1 MLTEKLLSA
10 SMWSSRCV
18 LKLRTATVTGQAAL
32 SRVSMSIIAIK
43 GKGNWMYLP
52 TSNLFSIDVCCLGS
66 PVTRGMLPCFHYIP
80 CTRDTWEHSMHPG
93 MGTDRW
99 VGGDPAGGDISF
111 RCTAVPSMNDQPQK
125 WGPTVACLIRGLKVQ
140 AVTVTFLRH
149 NEESFLIARNK
160 CNWGENW
167 DKVNKNSA
175 ENLNKVWDLHFSV
188 AWRDEIDLVQMAL
201 GVCFCQFQSY
211 AGSSTSSKLTRCFWA
226 LVTINK
232 IIQEANSVQQIEEN
246 EEKKGKHRI

>member
-93 MGTDRW
+93 MGTDWW

-111 RCTAVPSMNDQPQK
+111 RCTAVPSMNGSTTKMRPDCGVPHHGFK
-125 WGPTVACLIRGLKVQ
+125 STSCYSHLSQ
-140 AVTVTFLRH
+140 AQ
-149 NEESFLIARNK
+149 
-160 CNWGENW
+160 WGELP
-167 DKVNKNSA
+167 NS
-175 ENLNKVWDLHFSV
+175 KK
-188 AWRDEIDLVQMAL
+188 QM
-201 GVCFCQFQSY
+201 
-211 AGSSTSSKLTRCFWA
+211 
-226 LVTINK
+226 
-232 IIQEANSVQQIEEN
+232 
-246 EEKKGKHRI
+246 